1 LVHGLV
7 ALKLKAQALSC
18 SSWSGAS
25 GNILVITMWDTLSAL
40 FFPPNNAQTVDLN
53 FALSLTLVS
62 SVVNKVVSPG
72 ANR

>member
-1 LVHGLV
+1 MVSIETESAGTFLF
-7 ALKLKAQALSC
+7 LSV
-18 SSWSGAS
+18 WDSGAS

-62 SVVNKVVSPG
+62 SVVNKVVSTG

>member
-1 LVHGLV
+1 MVSIEAESAGTFLF
-7 ALKLKAQALSC
+7 LSV
-18 SSWSGAS
+18 WAYGAS